1 MFGKKSDFR
10 TLLTFVMGNS
20 EFISPNAEFIYSYDE
35 ICSDGGTLRSEKI
48 GRNSKI
54 GPLFFQA
61 LFFLA

>member
-1 MFGKKSDFR
+1 MR
-10 TLLTFVMGNS
+10 NI